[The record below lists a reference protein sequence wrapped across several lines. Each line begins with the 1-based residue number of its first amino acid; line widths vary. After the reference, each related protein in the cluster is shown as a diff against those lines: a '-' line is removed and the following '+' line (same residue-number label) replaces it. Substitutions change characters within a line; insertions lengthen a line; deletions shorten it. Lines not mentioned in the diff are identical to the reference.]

1 MSNTDQND
9 NHRKEN
15 KRIQVTMSEEN
26 GCVESKGE
34 RISISRTRSYK
45 KAVDIRDDI
54 ELDNFLS
61 PQFCLKPS
69 MTNTGSRSGSD
80 TSLSSTRIKTKKRV
94 DFV

>member
-45 KAVDIRDDI
+45 KAVDISDDI

-61 PQFCLKPS
+61 PHFFLKPS
-69 MTNTGSRSGSD
+69 MGKTGSRSGSD
-80 TSLSSTRIKTKKRV
+80 TSLSSARIKTKKRV